1 MNLCEVR
8 EWVID
13 DHVRLK
19 GRLNVIERLT
29 ARALS
34 GESESVDSLRFECEM
49 MLADLAQHMRWED
62 RYLAPV
68 LRVDAKRVERLE
80 RDHRE
85 QRQLLSYIVA
95 RVREPA
101 CPAALLARTM
111 AIFADLLREDMRG
124 EETNTLISPASRDS
138 EIRFEAAFGLSAS
151 MASPL
156 PKDPYVAAAHS

>member
-68 LRVDAKRVERLE
+68 LRWTR
-80 RDHRE
+80 
-85 QRQLLSYIVA
+85 SGSS
-95 RVREPA
+95 
-101 CPAALLARTM
+101 AL
-111 AIFADLLREDMRG
+111 
-124 EETNTLISPASRDS
+124 S
-138 EIRFEAAFGLSAS
+138 EITASSANC
-151 MASPL
+151 
-156 PKDPYVAAAHS
+156 